1 MKFRPMQKQTELIN
15 LEFLE
20 WFIGFSEGDGS
31 FSFHEGRPKFV
42 INQADLQVLN
52 RIRSNL
58 GFGIVRTFKQNNR
71 VYGRY
76 TVGTRENVRRVIAL
90 FNGNLQFD
98 KTQKRFEQWVQA
110 YNRIFGTNIKI
121 QPKRRPTD
129 INLKSSW
136 LAGIF
141 DSEGGFH
148 AHIATTEIRYRGQ
161 ITPPPER
168 PIRFRNRLYVKAY
181 FDQQLEIDCLNHI
194 ANLFSIQK
202 VTVRNKEKEHYRLEF
217 SSKPQLK
224 LLLDYFKNHKLKSRK
239 LDAYA
244 IWNKLTNLYVNSL
257 HLEKMKELEKSV
269 DRLKEVN
276 NLFKELKDVLMLLK
290 EEQETL

>member
-1 MKFRPMQKQTELIN
+1 MHKQTDLIN

-31 FSFHEGRPKFV
+31 FSFQEGRPKFV
-42 INQADLQVLN
+42 INQADLQVLY

-76 TVGTRENVRRVIAL
+76 TVGTQENVRRLIAL
-90 FNGNLQFD
+90 FNGNLQFE

-121 QPKRRPTD
+121 QPKRQPTD
-129 INLKSSW
+129 INLQSSW

-161 ITPPPER
+161 KTPPPET
-168 PIRFRNRLYVKAY
+168 PVRFRNRLYVKAY
-181 FDQQLEIDCLNHI
+181 FDHQFEIDCLNHI
-194 ANLFSIQK
+194 ASLFGIPK
-202 VTVRNKEKEHYRLEF
+202 ITVRNKEKEHYRLEF
-217 SSKPQLK
+217 SSKPQLQ
-224 LLLDYFKNHKLKSRK
+224 LILDYFKNHKLKSRK
-239 LDAYA
+239 LDVYA

-257 HLEKMKELEKSV
+257 HLDKMQELEKSV

-290 EEQETL
+290 EEQEKL